1 MKIRNNKTYTKQIY
15 AKIIQSAIMV
25 INAHLLMVKVNSDV
39 FNFRK
44 ETVKLD
50 RIVRNCTS
58 YPPKILI
65 SPSKILISPSKILI
79 SHLIPQLFKV
89 IKAAKTTLNNFNN
102 CKET

>member
-44 ETVKLD
+44 ETVKMD

-65 SPSKILISPSKILI
+65 SPPKIQI

-89 IKAAKTTLNNFNN
+89 IKAAKTTLKNFNN
-102 CKET
+102 FKEA

>member
-15 AKIIQSAIMV
+15 AKIIQSAIMG

-65 SPSKILISPSKILI
+65 SPPKIQI

-89 IKAAKTTLNNFNN
+89 IKAAKTTLNHFNN
-102 CKET
+102 CNET

>member
-1 MKIRNNKTYTKQIY
+1 MG
-15 AKIIQSAIMV
+15 

-58 YPPKILI
+58 NPPKILI
-65 SPSKILISPSKILI
+65 SPSKTLI
-79 SHLIPQLFKV
+79 SHFTPQLSNL

-102 CKET
+102 CNET

>member
-44 ETVKLD
+44 ETVKMD

-58 YPPKILI
+58 YPP
-65 SPSKILISPSKILI
+65 KILI